1 MGKTLVLGLGNIL
14 LRDEGVGV
22 QAVQRLLER
31 FEFADDVQVLDGGT
45 LGLDLL
51 HYLEEADRLLIVDA
65 VAAGN
70 APGTVSRFSG
80 DEVPAFLGI
89 KVSPHQMG
97 LADLLAAS
105 RLRGTCPRELVL
117 LGVEPEVIDTGLE
130 LSPSVAS
137 RMDALLEQVLAE
149 LSRWGV
155 QPRARQ
161 PGPQAESHRETVG
174 RKEGR

>member
-1 MGKTLVLGLGNIL
+1 MGKTLVLGLGNLL

-22 QAVQRLLER
+22 HAVQCLTEK

-51 HYLEEADRLLIVDA
+51 PYLEEADRVLIVDA
-65 VAAGN
+65 VETGN
-70 APGTVSRFSG
+70 APGTLSRFSAE
-80 DEVPAFLGI
+80 EVPTFLGI

-105 RLRGTCPRELVL
+105 RLRGKLPQELVL
-117 LGVEPEVIDTGLE
+117 VGIEPEIINTGLE

-137 RMDALLEQVLAE
+137 QMDALLDRVLAE

-155 QPRARQ
+155 YPRARQ
-161 PGPQAESHRETVG
+161 HDAQAESHLATVG
-174 RKEGR
+174 REGGR